1 MRTSNDLAVLHFTKF
16 VTDAQITVETTKC
29 LHSFLANMVCLLEQ
43 VAQSSIS
50 ISRVSQQT
58 NIFCA
63 SVILRSQNCT
73 LNQVLLLLAFVLFL
87 NKGEGRRLVFV
98 TKISASLTTFFE
110 STDL

>member
-58 NIFCA
+58 NIF
-63 SVILRSQNCT
+63 
-73 LNQVLLLLAFVLFL
+73 LLLRDFDITKLHI
-87 NKGEGRRLVFV
+87 KPGV
-98 TKISASLTTFFE
+98 TTTGLCPFSE
-110 STDL
+110 

>member
-58 NIFCA
+58 NI
-63 SVILRSQNCT
+63 
-73 LNQVLLLLAFVLFL
+73 LFL
-87 NKGEGRRLVFV
+87 HLHDFDITKLHIKPGV
-98 TKISASLTTFFE
+98 TTTGLCPFSE
-110 STDL
+110 